1 MRRLA
6 IRTPL
11 PVAGGWY
18 AFALVSDALSV
29 AGVAGDGPWCRVGSV
44 AAVDVG
50 DAVAELP
57 CVAVSDG
64 LPAAAAA
71 ADGAEPGEFDFPGAA
86 SGSVCCAVLGVS
98 HRAHPR
104 T

>member
-1 MRRLA
+1 MDA
-6 IRTPL
+6 PYL
-11 PVAGGWY
+11 PVAGGWC

-29 AGVAGDGPWCRVGSV
+29 AGVAGDGPWRRVVSV

-57 CVAVSDG
+57 GVAVVDG
-64 LPAAAAA
+64 FSAAAAA
-71 ADGAEPGEFDFPGAA
+71 ADGAESGEFGFPGAA